1 MKARY
6 LLDTN
11 IASVIIKGASA
22 ALDHRLRG
30 VPMSHLAISA
40 VTEAEL
46 RYGVAPLLQATRL
59 NSLIEE
65 FLLRVTVLPWD
76 SDCAR
81 HYGLLRATLEREGQP
96 MGNLDMMIGAHA
108 LALQLTLVTND
119 AAFDRIMG
127 LKVEDW
133 TRAAR

>member
-1 MKARY
+1 M
-6 LLDTN
+6 
-11 IASVIIKGASA
+11 
-22 ALDHRLRG
+22 
-30 VPMSHLAISA
+30 
-40 VTEAEL
+40 
-46 RYGVAPLLQATRL
+46 RYGVARLLQATRL
-59 NSLIEE
+59 RSLIEE

-81 HYGLLRATLEREGQP
+81 QYGLLRATLEREGQP

-108 LALQLTLVTND
+108 LALKLTLVAND
-119 AAFDRIMG
+119 GSFDRIMG